1 MTRHDDNLPGG
12 PLLWGGPLGAALLI
26 GAGAWLM
33 LAEYHP
39 MSLAVLVAGYF
50 LAYAGF
56 RTILFL
62 DGNRF
67 TPRRLQVGMNWALTG
82 FNANTDEFDIGP
94 VRVYFLLLA
103 ILSAGLFLR
112 PIVKGV
118 LS

>member
-1 MTRHDDNLPGG
+1 MTRHDDKLPGG
-12 PLLWGGPLGAALLI
+12 PLIWGGPLGMALLALA
-26 GAGAWLM
+26 AGWLV
-33 LAEYHP
+33 LADYHP
-39 MSLAVLVAGYF
+39 MSLAVLVAAYF

-56 RTILFL
+56 RTIRFL

-103 ILSAGLFLR
+103 LLSAGLFLR
-112 PIVKGV
+112 PIVKGI